1 MINFLVLLVALMI
14 SSVAAY
20 YSVIGLTTIFAGAF
34 WSVVILAS
42 SLEAAKVVC
51 TSWLYRY
58 WDTAPRAIRYYLVTA
73 VLVVSLITSLGIFG
87 FLSKAHTETSIE
99 SGINTVRIDTINQQI
114 ASERQRL
121 EILLNQSKQ
130 YNGPVRRFEK
140 QINDTQNKIAELVEQ
155 RQPLLQEQT
164 KIEAE
169 VGPLKYVAEIIY
181 GKSDETTLGSA
192 IRFVIILIVLVFDP
206 LALVMLIAC
215 NHGFANS
222 PLQQRG
228 NWFDQIKTGR
238 RKIIL
243 DRESVHTIK

>member
-1 MINFLVLLVALMI
+1 MINFIMLFVALMI

-20 YSVIGLTTIFAGAF
+20 YSIIGLTTIFAGAF
-34 WSVVILAS
+34 WSVVVMAT

-58 WDTAPRAIRYYLVTA
+58 WNTAPATIRYYLVTA
-73 VLVVSLITSLGIFG
+73 VVVVSLITSLGIFG

-99 SGINTVRIDTINQQI
+99 SGINTVKIDTINQQI
-114 ASERQRL
+114 ASEKQRL

-130 YNGPVRRFEK
+130 YTGPVRRFEK

-155 RQPLLQEQT
+155 RQPMLQQQT

-192 IRFVIILIVLVFDP
+192 IRVVIVLIVLVFDP
-206 LALVMLIAC
+206 LALAMLIAC
-215 NHGFANS
+215 NHGFANQPS
-222 PLQQRG
+222 QQKVS
-228 NWFDQIKTGR
+228 WVEQIKTGR
-238 RKIIL
+238 RKIVL
-243 DRESVHTIK
+243 DKESVHTIK